1 MLPNHDIARLINS
14 IGVGFTLPRLCFR
27 GSSFVRAVADNFE
40 GEITVQNIRMEEAA
54 CVLK

>member
-1 MLPNHDIARLINS
+1 MFPNHDIARLINC

-27 GSSFVRAVADNFE
+27 GSSFVRAVIGNFE
-40 GEITVQNIRMEEAA
+40 GELCRTLDKEEAA